1 MLMGTSL
8 ILIAG
13 INISLRT
20 QPRSVEVGT
29 NRTSVKPSITTATTI
44 IITIRAEALAMI
56 ASTGMAIQIMGIGL
70 MEILT
75 IQAPEM
81 EPINAISG

>member
-20 QPRSVEVGT
+20 QPRLVEVGT
-29 NRTSVKPSITTATTI
+29 NLTSVRPSITTATTI

-56 ASTGMAIQIMGIGL
+56 ASTGMAILIMGIGL

>member
-13 INISLRT
+13 MNILLRT
-20 QPRSVEVGT
+20 QPRLVEVGT
-29 NRTSVKPSITTATTI
+29 NRTSVRPSITTATTI

-81 EPINAISG
+81 EPINAILG